1 MHCSTVKVGRG
12 HCPQHVSRARG
23 NTALQNT
30 DSTYVQH
37 SHIITVTVLSC
48 TGRTNIIWLAPFSTL
63 QRKCSQVPLKTEPVE
78 CGVWMHNLL
87 FTPFCVCLFSA
98 FITFWLHIFHFALFI
113 CLFFPLFRAS
123 FNLSYL
129 FLFYFPSLLLPFL
142 VAFAC
147 KKRLLASSCLSV
159 SPSVC
164 PQGTTPPPKD
174 GFSWNLVKNIF
185 RKPVEKNKNFIK
197 SWQE

>member
-1 MHCSTVKVGRG
+1 MYCSTGKVGRG

-37 SHIITVTVLSC
+37 SHIITVIVLSS
-48 TGRTNIIWLAPFSTL
+48 TARTNIKWLAPFSIV

-78 CGVWMHNLL
+78 CGVLMHNLL
-87 FTPFCVCLFSA
+87 FTPSCVCLFSA

-113 CLFFPLFRAS
+113 CLFFPLFHAS
-123 FNLSYL
+123 FNVSYL

-147 KKRLLASSCLSV
+147 KKRLLASSCLSI
-159 SPSVC
+159 SPSLC
-164 PQGTTPPPKD
+164 PYRTTRPPLD
-174 GFSWNLVKNIF
+174 GFSWNLV
-185 RKPVEKNKNFIK
+185 
-197 SWQE
+197 QEYFSKTCREE

>member
-1 MHCSTVKVGRG
+1 MYSSTAKVGRG

-37 SHIITVTVLSC
+37 SHIIAVIDISC
-48 TGRTNIIWLAPFSTL
+48 TARTNIIWLAPFSIL
-63 QRKCSQVPLKTEPVE
+63 QGKCRQVPLKTEPME
-78 CGVWMHNLL
+78 FGVWMHNLL

-98 FITFWLHIFHFALFI
+98 FFTFWLHIFHFALFI
-113 CLFFPLFRAS
+113 CLFFPLFHAS
-123 FNLSYL
+123 FNVSYL
-129 FLFYFPSLLLPFL
+129 FLFYLPSLILLFL

-159 SPSVC
+159 C
-164 PQGTTPPPKD
+164 PHGTSRTKLD
-174 GFSWNLVKNIF
+174 GFSWNLVQEYFSKIC
-185 RKPVEKNKNFIK
+185 REK
-197 SWQE
+197 